1 MHALHAPETASRELC
16 RMHVVTP
23 SHLSAVMLTPAIGRQ
38 NVPKA
43 LGYAGITVTL
53 EDIGNEL
60 GEDVHPSSAI
70 SLAQFETLASKVS
83 KYAVILDSTKAQYQQ
98 PYIF

>member
-1 MHALHAPETASRELC
+1 M
-16 RMHVVTP
+16 
-23 SHLSAVMLTPAIGRQ
+23 
-38 NVPKA
+38 PKA

-70 SLAQFETLASKVS
+70 SLAQFETLASKVCTPS
-83 KYAVILDSTKAQYQQ
+83 SSTALRH
-98 PYIF
+98 YINNHAFLQLSISMQARC